1 MNYDNRGGIWKN
13 TRADKP
19 TSPKYTGSAVID
31 GVDYYVSAWP
41 GDNENPKSPVL
52 KFSFSKKQDTKP
64 SAGNGRGQHDMG
76 DDLSDA
82 PF

>member
-19 TSPKYTGSAVID
+19 TSPKYTGSAIID

-52 KFSFSKKQDTKP
+52 KFSFSKKQDTGSRAQK
-64 SAGNGRGQHDMG
+64 ADTG